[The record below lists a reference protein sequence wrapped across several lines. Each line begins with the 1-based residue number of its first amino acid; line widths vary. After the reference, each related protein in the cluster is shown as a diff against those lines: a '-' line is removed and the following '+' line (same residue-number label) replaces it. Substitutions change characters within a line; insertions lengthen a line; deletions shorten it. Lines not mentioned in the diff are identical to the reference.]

1 MSTAQTV
8 DQILR
13 VDHAGECGAIRIY
26 RSQIAIARIL
36 HPSCVQAL
44 EQMLEHELTHFR
56 TFDGLLKA
64 RKVRP
69 CHALPLWMAGG
80 WMLGTITA
88 LFGERAIWVCTAAI
102 ENTVNDHLE
111 HQVAVL
117 RIQDPEALA
126 AVESIRRDEQ
136 EHEQHAVAHG
146 GESKGLYRVLR
157 WIVKGATSFA
167 IWLSTKL

>member
-1 MSTAQTV
+1 VTTAQTV

-26 RSQIAIARIL
+26 RSQIAIARVL
-36 HPSCVQAL
+36 HPGCVQTL
-44 EQMLEHELTHFR
+44 KHMLAHELTHFK
-56 TFDGLLKA
+56 TFDGLLKS
-64 RKVRP
+64 RKIRP
-69 CHALPLWMAGG
+69 CHALPLWMVGG

-117 RIQDPEALA
+117 RAQDPEALA

>member
-1 MSTAQTV
+1 MTTAQTV

-26 RSQIAIARIL
+26 RSQIAIARVL
-36 HPSCVQAL
+36 HPGCVPAL
-44 EQMLEHELTHFR
+44 EHMLGHELIHFK
-56 TFDGLLKA
+56 TFDGVLKA
-64 RKVRP
+64 RNVRP

-80 WMLGTITA
+80 WMLGTLTA

-102 ENTVNDHLE
+102 ENTVNEHLE

-117 RIQDPEALA
+117 RVQDLEALA
-126 AVESIRRDEQ
+126 AVESIRRDER

-146 GESKGLYRVLR
+146 GESRGLYRVLR

-167 IWLSTKL
+167 IWLSTRL